1 MNCNKRCEEILV
13 MINALK
19 NLFFYLQ
26 LELSRE
32 ESRKDW
38 KVGKVGRWKVYFL
51 TFLSY
56 YLSNYFLSSLH
67 E

>member
-1 MNCNKRCEEILV
+1 MINYVMNCNKRCEEILV

-38 KVGKVGRWKVYFL
+38 KVGKMGKL
-51 TFLSY
+51 EDGKSTF
-56 YLSNYFLSSLH
+56 
-67 E
+67 

>member
-38 KVGKVGRWKVYFL
+38 KVGKLGKL
-51 TFLSY
+51 ESLLSDFSGL
-56 YLSNYFLSSLH
+56 LSFQLFSIFTA
-67 E
+67 